1 MAEAALWR
9 RDLFDNIARSARYT
23 YEQSEEDRRAEKKK
37 ERENYSMMLIVYT
50 LFFFFLGICMYI
62 HREGLAGL

>member
-23 YEQSEEDRRAEKKK
+23 YEQSKEDRRAEKKK
-37 ERENYSMMLIVYT
+37 KEKTTR
-50 LFFFFLGICMYI
+50 
-62 HREGLAGL
+62 